1 MTSAQ
6 PVPPGMHTLTPH
18 LVCHSAVDAIMF
30 YIKAFDA
37 SELVRRVGPDGRLMH
52 AVLRIGDSPLMLIDE
67 HPDSASLPAR
77 ATGAAG
83 RGLSSH

>member
-52 AVLRIGDSPLMLIDE
+52 AVLRIGDSPLGGCRVSFRELAA
-67 HPDSASLPAR
+67 SARS
-77 ATGAAG
+77 
-83 RGLSSH
+83 